1 LVTRRVR
8 AKNVGAAFKEAVKKY
23 PSMTVMKVNWLKNI
37 KPNKKDEK
45 SYAVVAHKRK
55 VKRK

>member
-1 LVTRRVR
+1 MVTRRVR
-8 AKNVGAAFKEAVKKY
+8 AKNVGAAFKAAVKKY
-23 PSMTVMKVNWLKNI
+23 PGMTVMKVNWLKNM
-37 KPNKKDEK
+37 KPDKKGEK